1 MKKIKYL
8 VLLLVATLLI
18 PVAVFATDEEAVAE
32 EAATEEVT
40 AAEDTTATSNEVNV
54 YFFRG
59 EGCPHCEEAEQWFQS
74 IEEEY
79 GSYFKIVDYETW
91 YNEENAK
98 LMEKVADIRGE
109 EASGVPYIIVGDKS
123 WNGFTKDYGDEIL
136 SQIQTV
142 FAQDVADRYDVMKYL
157 DGSGKDGKKDADKG
171 GNDALILILILV
183 ICGGLGFGIYKAR
196 ETAK

>member
-1 MKKIKYL
+1 MKKIKFL
-8 VLLLVATLLI
+8 ALLLVATLLI
-18 PVAVFATDEEAVAE
+18 PVTVFATDGEPAE
-32 EAATEEVT
+32 EATATEEVT
-40 AAEDTTATSNEVNV
+40 AAEDTTAASNEVNV

-74 IEEEY
+74 IEAEY

-91 YNEENAK
+91 YNEENAD
-98 LMEKVADIRGE
+98 LMEKVAKVRGE

-123 WNGFTKDYGDEIL
+123 WNGFTEEYGEEIL

-142 FAQDVADRYDVMKYL
+142 FAQNVDDRYDVMKYL
-157 DGSGKDGKKDADKG
+157 DNPSKAKKDTDKS
-171 GNDALILILILV
+171 GNDALVLLLILV